1 MESKQINTVYEKFSM
16 YSRDL
21 VNRAIKKLPYRAQE
35 ILLMRHGN
43 NLDNNEMN
51 CFYDESYE
59 KYYYFVILPLIKEN
73 ILDILESD
81 KRFTNKGKVSKPV
94 TKLESKREDYGKRLF
109 RDKEIKSIYQVCG
122 HYSREIVDK
131 ALNKLSEEDKKL
143 FLLMNGKDFDNPVR
157 DKNVSDEDKKRYY
170 NSLVPKI
177 KRRCNHLSL
186 IDSLSKQYP
195 NDFINETLL
204 GLSEKD
210 IYLYKLIIG
219 DDINNPVNKDVGDEE
234 ITNFFRNTLPKL
246 EKALVNKSYDKKSI
260 KEEDSVKASEADV
273 SEENQTKACNRKTVY
288 NYRSI
293 YDICNMYSRDIINF
307 VLTTLSDKDKKLMFL
322 MNGED
327 LEKPVRCK
335 GNSRIKNGDYSNLTT
350 RIKNRCNSI
359 KIIMDYINKYSSE
372 FVNEALLELSEKD
385 INIYKLLIGEGIS
398 HGIKR
403 SDISES
409 DLTYFF
415 KYTVPK
421 LIRRLESKLDN
432 YRINEETELENL
444 INELPLDDE
453 ILARLS
459 YEDIFIIRSKLTNNF
474 DDVKVSKYLDLEVSE
489 VKGALRNALI
499 NYKKAYQECKSGLN
513 SEDDNFSKKLTV

>member
-1 MESKQINTVYEKFSM
+1 
-16 YSRDL
+16 
-21 VNRAIKKLPYRAQE
+21 
-35 ILLMRHGN
+35 
-43 NLDNNEMN
+43 
-51 CFYDESYE
+51 
-59 KYYYFVILPLIKEN
+59 
-73 ILDILESD
+73 
-81 KRFTNKGKVSKPV
+81 
-94 TKLESKREDYGKRLF
+94 
-109 RDKEIKSIYQVCG
+109 
-122 HYSREIVDK
+122 
-131 ALNKLSEEDKKL
+131 
-143 FLLMNGKDFDNPVR
+143 
-157 DKNVSDEDKKRYY
+157 
-170 NSLVPKI
+170 
-177 KRRCNHLSL
+177 
-186 IDSLSKQYP
+186 
-195 NDFINETLL
+195 
-204 GLSEKD
+204 
-210 IYLYKLIIG
+210 
-219 DDINNPVNKDVGDEE
+219 
-234 ITNFFRNTLPKL
+234 
-246 EKALVNKSYDKKSI
+246 
-260 KEEDSVKASEADV
+260 
-273 SEENQTKACNRKTVY
+273 
-288 NYRSI
+288 
-293 YDICNMYSRDIINF
+293 MYSRDIINF

-385 INIYKLLIGEGIS
+385 INLYKLLIGEGIS